1 MKIVLIGHGKMG
13 KSIEALAKKK
23 GHEICLIVD
32 EKNRDSV
39 SIQELATGDVAIEF
53 SQPGAAVDNIL
64 RCFDA
69 GIPVVSGT
77 TGWNERLEEVKDI
90 CRKNN
95 HSFFYSSNFSIGVNV
110 FFEVNK
116 KLAELMNHL
125 DQYDEVLIQES
136 HHIHKLDSPSGT
148 AITLAEQLISGIDRL
163 KFWRN
168 YKGDENIAGGDD
180 ADAELPIFSTREDE
194 VPGTHIVKYFSDDDE
209 IEIIHKAQ
217 NRQGFAMGAIRAAEW
232 LSGKKGVFGMQD
244 LLKF

>member
-32 EKNRDSV
+32 EKNIDSV
-39 SIQELATGDVAIEF
+39 SNQELSTGDVAIEF

-110 FFEVNK
+110 FF
-116 KLAELMNHL
+116 
-125 DQYDEVLIQES
+125 
-136 HHIHKLDSPSGT
+136 
-148 AITLAEQLISGIDRL
+148 
-163 KFWRN
+163 
-168 YKGDENIAGGDD
+168 
-180 ADAELPIFSTREDE
+180 
-194 VPGTHIVKYFSDDDE
+194 
-209 IEIIHKAQ
+209 
-217 NRQGFAMGAIRAAEW
+217 
-232 LSGKKGVFGMQD
+232 
-244 LLKF
+244 